1 MVVVDPVLDDPAPVA
16 GAAIAGVPIAGVP
29 IAGVPIAGV
38 PIAGASTAATMGF
51 DELGD
56 STGVS
61 RCAITMAGKTALV
74 GLESDGINRML
85 TPSPEDLFGSESET
99 FVPASDDTAVVA
111 LDVALDVAFDAA
123 VFADPEGPDPGPT
136 REPDCTRGRLGKLGS
151 DGGNRGASTLGN
163 GAIDCTAKLGA
174 GVAEAGLVAIGE
186 TTFEPGTIRIPT
198 ARTAGT
204 RAISVGF
211 VR

>member
-1 MVVVDPVLDDPAPVA
+1 MDVVDPVLDDSAPVA
-16 GAAIAGVPIAGVP
+16 GAA

-99 FVPASDDTAVVA
+99 FVPASDDAAV
-111 LDVALDVAFDAA
+111 VALDVAFDAA

-136 REPDCTRGRLGKLGS
+136 REPDCTRGRLGRLGRLGKLGS

>member
-16 GAAIAGVPIAGVP
+16 VVPIAVVP
-29 IAGVPIAGV
+29 IAVVPIAGV

-99 FVPASDDTAVVA
+99 FVPASDDAAV
-111 LDVALDVAFDAA
+111 VALDVAFDAA
-123 VFADPEGPDPGPT
+123 VFADTEGPDPGPT
-136 REPDCTRGRLGKLGS
+136 REPDCTRGRLGRLGKLGS

>member
-1 MVVVDPVLDDPAPVA
+1 MVVVDPVFDDPAPVA
-16 GAAIAGVPIAGVP
+16 GAA
-29 IAGVPIAGV
+29 IAGV

-51 DELGD
+51 DELGV

-74 GLESDGINRML
+74 GLESDGINRIL

-99 FVPASDDTAVVA
+99 FVPASDVAAVVA
-111 LDVALDVAFDAA
+111 FDVAFDTA
-123 VFADPEGPDPGPT
+123 VFADPEGPDPVPT
-136 REPDCTRGRLGKLGS
+136 REPDCTLGRLGKLGS

>member
-16 GAAIAGVPIAGVP
+16 VVPIAVVP
-29 IAGVPIAGV
+29 IAVVPIAGV

-99 FVPASDDTAVVA
+99 FVPASDDAAV
-111 LDVALDVAFDAA
+111 VALDVAFDAA
-123 VFADPEGPDPGPT
+123 VFADPEGPDP
-136 REPDCTRGRLGKLGS
+136 GRLGKLGS

-174 GVAEAGLVAIGE
+174 GAAEAGLVAIGE

>member
-16 GAAIAGVPIAGVP
+16 GAA
-29 IAGVPIAGV
+29 IAGV

-99 FVPASDDTAVVA
+99 FVPASDDAAVVA

-123 VFADPEGPDPGPT
+123 VFADTEGPDPGPT
-136 REPDCTRGRLGKLGS
+136 REPDCARGRLGRLGRLGKLGS

-174 GVAEAGLVAIGE
+174 GAAEAGLVAIGE